1 MRPALRTLLAGL
13 IDYAGLFP
21 PAGLPMEQAV
31 ANYGS
36 YLRGEDRW
44 ALGRFIVPAGRLG
57 EFSEATSSI
66 LPAAG
71 EPWRLSALV
80 GSNAGGEVEAARRFN
95 ARRAPAGG
103 ALVDT
108 LEGRAESADG
118 VKALSAGGAP
128 EFTLFVEIPVG
139 NDPLPLVAAIA
150 SAGARAKIRTGG
162 VTPDAF
168 PASDAVVRFLAAC
181 VRQPVAFKAT
191 AGLHHPI
198 RGEYPLTYALNAHRG
213 MMYGYLNLLLA
224 AALLQSGGGTAAAKD
239 LLEETRLESL
249 AFEEDGVA
257 WRDTHI
263 PNDALAR
270 IRSLALGIGSC
281 SFDEPLDDLRRAGL
295 H

>member
-1 MRPALRTLLAGL
+1 MLPALRTLLAGL

-31 ANYGS
+31 ANYAS

-44 ALGRFIVPAGRLG
+44 ALGRFILPAGRLG
-57 EFSEATSSI
+57 EFGEAARSI

-71 EPWRLSALV
+71 EPWRLSALI
-80 GSNAGGEVEAARRFN
+80 GSNAGGEVEAARNFN
-95 ARRAPAGG
+95 ARRAPSGG
-103 ALVDT
+103 ALIDT
-108 LEGRAESADG
+108 LEGKADNAEG
-118 VKALSAGGAP
+118 VKALSAAAAP
-128 EFTLFVEIPVG
+128 EFTLFVEIPVE

-150 SAGARAKIRTGG
+150 SAGALAKIRTGG
-162 VTPDAF
+162 VTAEAF

-224 AALLQSGGGTAAAKD
+224 GALLQSGGSAGQAKS
-239 LLEETRLESL
+239 LLEETRIESF
-249 AFEEDGVA
+249 AFDENGVA
-257 WRDTHI
+257 WRDTRI
-263 PNDALAR
+263 PEDALAQ
-270 IRSLALGIGSC
+270 IRGLALGIGSC
-281 SFDEPLDDLRRAGL
+281 SFDEPLDDLRRAGF

>member
-1 MRPALRTLLAGL
+1 MLPALRTLLAGL

-31 ANYGS
+31 ANYAS

-44 ALGRFIVPAGRLG
+44 SLGRFILPAGRLG
-57 EFSEATSSI
+57 EFGEAARSI

-71 EPWRLSALV
+71 EPWRLSALI
-80 GSNAGGEVEAARRFN
+80 GSNAGGEVEAARNFN
-95 ARRAPAGG
+95 ARRAPSGG
-103 ALVDT
+103 ALIDT
-108 LEGRAESADG
+108 LEGKADTAEG
-118 VKALSAGGAP
+118 VKALSAAAAP
-128 EFTLFVEIPVG
+128 EFTLFVEIPVE

-162 VTPDAF
+162 VTAEAF
-168 PASDAVVRFLAAC
+168 PPSDAVVRFLAAC

-224 AALLQSGGGTAAAKD
+224 GALLQSGGSAGQAKS
-239 LLEETRLESL
+239 LLEETRIESF
-249 AFEEDGVA
+249 AFDENGVA
-257 WRDTHI
+257 WRDTRI
-263 PNDALAR
+263 PEDALAQ
-270 IRSLALGIGSC
+270 IRGLALGIGSC

>member
-1 MRPALRTLLAGL
+1 MRSSLRTLLAGL

-31 ANYGS
+31 ANYAS

-57 EFSEATSSI
+57 EFSEAASGV

-108 LEGRAESADG
+108 LEGKADRAEG
-118 VKALSAGGAP
+118 VKALSAAAAP
-128 EFTLFVEIPVG
+128 EFTLFVEIPVD
-139 NDPLPLVAAIA
+139 NDPLPLVAAIV

-162 VTPDAF
+162 VTVDAF
-168 PASDAVVRFLAAC
+168 PPSGAVVRFLVAC

-198 RGEYPLTYALNAHRG
+198 RGDYPLTYALDAHRG
-213 MMYGYLNLLLA
+213 TMYGYLNLLLA
-224 AALLQSGGGTAAAKD
+224 AALLQSGGGIAQVEN
-239 LLEETRLESL
+239 LLEETRLESF

-257 WRDTHI
+257 WRDTRI
-263 PNDALAR
+263 PNDVLAR
-270 IRSLALGIGSC
+270 IRGLALGIGSC

>member
-1 MRPALRTLLAGL
+1 MLPALRTLLAGL

-31 ANYGS
+31 ANYAS

-44 ALGRFIVPAGRLG
+44 ALGRFILPAGRLDEFG
-57 EFSEATSSI
+57 EAASSI

-71 EPWRLSALV
+71 EPWRLSALI
-80 GSNAGGEVEAARRFN
+80 GSNAGGEVEAARSFN
-95 ARRAPAGG
+95 ARRAPSGG
-103 ALVDT
+103 ALIDT
-108 LEGRAESADG
+108 LEGKADNAEG
-118 VKALSAGGAP
+118 VQGLSAAAAP
-128 EFTLFVEIPVG
+128 EFTLFVEIPVE

-162 VTPDAF
+162 VTAEAF
-168 PASDAVVRFLAAC
+168 PPSDAVVRFLATC

-224 AALLQSGGGTAAAKD
+224 GALLQSGGSAGQAKS
-239 LLEETRLESL
+239 LLEETRLESF
-249 AFEEDGVA
+249 AFDENGVA
-257 WRDTHI
+257 WRDTRI
-263 PNDALAR
+263 PEDALAQ
-270 IRSLALGIGSC
+270 IRGLALGIGSC
-281 SFDEPLDDLRRAGL
+281 SFDEPLDDLRRAGF

>member
-1 MRPALRTLLAGL
+1 MVPALQTLLAGL

-31 ANYGS
+31 ANYAGYVS
-36 YLRGEDRW
+36 GEDRW

-57 EFSEATSSI
+57 EFSDAASGI

-80 GSNAGGEVEAARRFN
+80 GANAGGEVDSARRFN
-95 ARRAPAGG
+95 AGRASAGG

-108 LEGRAESADG
+108 LEGKADNSEG
-118 VKALSAGGAP
+118 VKALSAAAAP
-128 EFTLFVEIPVG
+128 EFTLFVEIPVDD
-139 NDPLPLVAAIA
+139 DPRPLIAAIA
-150 SAGARAKIRTGG
+150 AAGARAKIRTGG
-162 VTPDAF
+162 VTADAF
-168 PASDAVVRFLAAC
+168 PASDAVIRFLAAC

-198 RGEYPLTYALNAHRG
+198 RGEYPLTYALDAHRG
-213 MMYGYLNLLLA
+213 VMYGYLNLLLA
-224 AALLQSGGGTAAAKD
+224 AALVQSGGAAAGARS
-239 LLEETRLESL
+239 LLEETRLE
-249 AFEEDGVA
+249 AFEFSDDGVTWQDA
-257 WRDTHI
+257 RI
-263 PNDALAR
+263 PGDALAR
-270 IRSLALGIGSC
+270 IRGLALGIGSC